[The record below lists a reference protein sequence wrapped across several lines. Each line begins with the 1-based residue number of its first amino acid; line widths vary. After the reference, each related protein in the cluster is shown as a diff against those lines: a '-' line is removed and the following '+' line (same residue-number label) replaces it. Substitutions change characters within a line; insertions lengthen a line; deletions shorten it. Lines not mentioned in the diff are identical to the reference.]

1 MASLDKFRP
10 WRWWAAG
17 IVAIVLTGVAAVGLT
32 SGGPPSLST
41 AEVTRGDFV
50 ELVEIRG
57 DVRPFRSVVVTAPFQ
72 AGELQILKLAATG
85 DTVKKGDV
93 VAEFDALTLRNTLQ
107 DKQSELRQA
116 EAERD
121 QAREQAKSDAER
133 DRTAVLKAD
142 FDVRREKL
150 NVGDPSILPA
160 SDVERTRLAIGD
172 AEQRLKE
179 AQEKDEANRRAA
191 AADASARDRKVAKIK
206 NDIEIAER
214 GLGSL
219 KSVAPSDGTVNVMP
233 NWRNSSPMGPAQEFR
248 AGDKAWAGAQIL
260 ELPDLSS
267 VQIMS
272 RIDES
277 DRGQLKIGQTATVRV
292 EAVPDREYHATIA
305 DISVLARVDFSSG
318 WPPAKN
324 FDLVLS
330 ITDADGRLRPGMSA
344 AVRIATGKIPDML
357 LVPTA
362 SLFPADGRLVVYRRG
377 RRQYEAVP
385 VEIVRRGREQVAVKA
400 ALAPGDHVS
409 LVKPPTDN
417 KSGGKTP

>member
-1 MASLDKFRP
+1 MASTGNARS
-10 WRWWAAG
+10 WRWWSAG
-17 IVAIVLTGVAAVGLT
+17 LAAIVLTGAAAMRFSG
-32 SGGPPSLST
+32 GGPPNLST
-41 AEVTRGDFV
+41 AEVTKGDFIEV
-50 ELVEIRG
+50 VEIRG

-72 AGELQILKLAATG
+72 AGELQILKLVATG
-85 DTVKKGDV
+85 DAVKKGDV

-121 QAREQAKSDAER
+121 QAKEQAKSDEER
-133 DRTAVLKAD
+133 DRTAVLKAE

-150 NVGDPSILPA
+150 NVGDPSILAA

-172 AEQRLKE
+172 AEQRFKE
-179 AQEKDEANRRAA
+179 AQAKDEANRRSA
-191 AADASARDRKVAKIK
+191 AADAASRERKVAKIK

-219 KSVAPSDGTVNVMP
+219 KVVAPSDGTVNIMP
-233 NWRNSSPMGPAQEFR
+233 NYRNSSPMGPSQEFR
-248 AGDKAWAGAQIL
+248 TGDKAWAGAQIL
-260 ELPDLSS
+260 ELPDLST
-267 VQIMS
+267 VQIVS

-277 DRGQLKIGQTATVRV
+277 DRGQLKMAQTAIVRV

-330 ITDADGRLRPGMSA
+330 ITDADTRLRPGMTAS
-344 AVRIATGKIPDML
+344 VRIATGKVPDML

-362 SLFPADGRLVVYRRG
+362 ALFPVEGRLVVYKRG
-377 RRQYEAVP
+377 RRQFEPVP

-409 LVKPPTDN
+409 LVKPPSDN
-417 KSGGKTP
+417 KAGGKTP